1 MRLLANYQAG
11 HLSTISSEK
20 STVKMSFRTILG
32 TVAAGASL
40 LALTACGG
48 STEAGANAADGKT
61 VEIAHAQGTTKVP
74 VKPETVYTFDLGV
87 LDSMTALGLEADGV
101 PETKYPEALAKYNDK
116 GVTKIGSMKEP
127 DFEAISNG
135 NPDLIIITGRT
146 AGSYEELSKI
156 APTVDLSVDATKPL
170 DSFKEQA
177 GKLGAIFDV
186 ESQVTEKL
194 AAIDTKI
201 NDVKAKSADAGKG
214 LIVMTSGGELTAY
227 GAGSRFGLIH
237 DVLGVATV
245 ADIKSEGSHGE
256 SISFEFLKTNNPDT
270 LYVIDRDSAMGT
282 SGAAASA
289 VLDNELVKSTNAAKN
304 NKIVNLDSNAWY
316 MVGYGLNNTAKMID
330 EVAAGL

>member
-1 MRLLANYQAG
+1 MKTPVR
-11 HLSTISSEK
+11 
-20 STVKMSFRTILG
+20 VVLG
-32 TVAAGASL
+32 ALAAGASL

-48 STEAGANAADGKT
+48 STEAGAAAADGKT
-61 VEIAHAQGTTKVP
+61 VSIAHAQGTTEVP
-74 VKPETVYTFDLGV
+74 VNPETVYTFDLGV

-101 PETKYPEALAKYNDK
+101 PETKYPEALAKYNDAS
-116 GVTKIGSMKEP
+116 VTKIGSMKEP

-146 AGSYEELSKI
+146 ATSYEELSKI
-156 APTVDLSVDATKPL
+156 APTVDLTVDATKPL

-177 GKLGAIFDV
+177 GKIGVIFDV
-186 ESQVTEKL
+186 ETAVDEKL
-194 AAIDTKI
+194 AALDTKI
-201 NDVKAKSADAGKG
+201 AGTKAKSADAGKG
-214 LIVMTSGGELTAY
+214 LIIMTSGGELTAY

-282 SGAAASA
+282 SGEAAKA
-289 VLDNELVKSTNAAKN
+289 VLDNELVASTNAAKTD
-304 NKIVNLDSNAWY
+304 KIVNLDSNAWY
-316 MVGYGLNNTAKMID
+316 MIGYGLNNTEKMID
-330 EVAAGL
+330 EVASAL

>member
-1 MRLLANYQAG
+1 MRALG
-11 HLSTISSEK
+11 SGPTIGEII
-20 STVKMSFRTILG
+20 VKTPVRVVLG
-32 TVAAGASL
+32 ALAAGASL

-48 STEAGANAADGKT
+48 STEAGAQADSGKT
-61 VEIAHAQGTTKVP
+61 VSITHAQGTTEVP
-74 VKPETVYTFDLGV
+74 VNPETVYTFDLGV

-101 PETKYPEALAKYNDK
+101 PETKYPESLAKYNDAS
-116 GVTKIGSMKEP
+116 VAKIGSMKEP

-146 AGSYEELSKI
+146 ATSYEELSKI
-156 APTVDLSVDATKPL
+156 APTVDLSVDLKKPL

-177 GKLGAIFDV
+177 GKLGQIFDV
-186 ESQVTEKL
+186 ESKVTEKL

-201 NDVKAKSADAGKG
+201 ADTKAKSADAGKG
-214 LIVMTSGGELTAY
+214 LIIMTSGGELTAY

-237 DVLGVATV
+237 DVLGVASV
-245 ADIKSEGSHGE
+245 ADVKSEGSHGE

-282 SGAAASA
+282 SGDAAKA
-289 VLDNELVKSTNAAKN
+289 VLDNELVASTNAAKN

-316 MVGYGLNNTAKMID
+316 MVGYGLNNTEKMID